1 MPLYQLDILMSEAGR
16 VEARAL
22 RHAIQ
27 AASAPHLKASD
38 RRSLLR
44 RLDKAAS
51 VPQPDAPP
59 LAQAGTHDPAAAAAW
74 FAARGV
80 RTV

>member
-1 MPLYQLDILMSEAGR
+1 MPLYQLDILMSELGR
-16 VEARAL
+16 IEARAL
-22 RHAIQ
+22 RRDIQ
-27 AASAPHLKASD
+27 AATSPHLKAAD
-38 RRSLLR
+38 RRAMLR

-51 VPQPDAPP
+51 VPAPETP
-59 LAQAGTHDPAAAAAW
+59 PPTPGTHDPAAAAAW